1 MRAADSLPG
10 MTLTVTSCRDQAEW
24 DAVVDDAH
32 GHPLQLWGWGQL
44 KSRYEWRADRLVVRD
59 GERVVG
65 SAQVLLRS
73 LPRPLRSLAYI
84 PRGPQAAEPDRAAVL
99 SAVANY
105 VRAHHKPIALTIEP
119 DWEQPGAPLPKGADD
134 AQIADLQRRP
144 VAGWLAEVAAAGFR
158 RSGNTGL
165 IPRTLIIDVTADDDT
180 LMKGLSSSTRQ
191 NVRKSF
197 RANDVRF
204 GEVTSDADLAAVLEI
219 NRATAERANFAVHSD
234 DYHRGIRDL
243 LGARSRLLAAWEGEE
258 LVAFVWLVASGT
270 TAFELYGG
278 VNPRGMKLRL
288 NYGLKFYAMT
298 TMRELGVTRYDF
310 NGLLNDGISDFK
322 RQFAHHEDL
331 LIGTWDLPLSPL
343 YSFFERALPVVRR
356 GLKRGVPA
364 VRAAVRNP
372 TGAVVTAF
380 QSARSGSRSGSG
392 AKG

>member
-1 MRAADSLPG
+1 
-10 MTLTVTSCRDQAEW
+10 MTLTVTSCRDQGEW
-24 DAVVDDAH
+24 DAIVDDAH
-32 GHPLQLWGWGQL
+32 GHPLQLWGWGRL
-44 KSRYEWRADRLVVRD
+44 KARYEWRADHLVVRD

-65 SAQVLLRS
+65 SAQVLLRT
-73 LPRPLRSLAYI
+73 LPRPFRCLAYI
-84 PRGPQAAEPDRAAVL
+84 PRGPQAAEADRADVL
-99 SAVANY
+99 QAIASY
-105 VRAHHKPIALTIEP
+105 VRSHHKPIALTIEP

-134 AQIADLQRRP
+134 AQIEALQKGP
-144 VAGWLAEVAAAGFR
+144 ASGWLADVAAAGFR
-158 RSGNTGL
+158 RSSNTGL
-165 IPRTLIIDVTADDDT
+165 IPRTLIVDVTADDDT

-197 RANDVRF
+197 RAEDVRF
-204 GEVTSDADLAAVLEI
+204 GEVTTDADLAAVLDI
-219 NRATAERANFAVHSD
+219 NRATAERADFAVHSD

-243 LGARSRLLAAWEGEE
+243 LGDRSRLLAAWEGAE

-298 TMRELGVTRYDF
+298 QMRELGVTRYDF

-331 LIGTWDLPLSPL
+331 LIGTWDLPFSPL
-343 YSFFERALPVVRR
+343 YAFFERALPVVRR

-372 TGAVVTAF
+372 KATVSSFGHAGRGKY
-380 QSARSGSRSGSG
+380 ARSSMSKS
-392 AKG
+392 

>member
-59 GERVVG
+59 GKRVVG

-73 LPRPLRSLAYI
+73 LPRPFRSLAYI